1 LRSSIPHSHP
11 HTKLAGCHLLFL
23 SSKFWSFFLLSQP
36 RRKRLSFD
44 SSFCVGS
51 DFKTP
56 HKKKKVG
63 FQSFWVSQNIFSLS
77 ALWVSGAKERERE
90 GWWGKMLWGGGQVVL
105 QGPHMLLASRW
116 LPSRFSSSRITQ
128 AQPRGGATTTTPIL
142 VAECKDEGIRSVPI
156 AIPTLLQNPL

>member
-1 LRSSIPHSHP
+1 
-11 HTKLAGCHLLFL
+11 
-23 SSKFWSFFLLSQP
+23 LSQP
-36 RRKRLSFD
+36 LRKRLSFD
-44 SSFCVGS
+44 SFLCWLGLQ
-51 DFKTP
+51 TP

-63 FQSFWVSQNIFSLS
+63 FQSFGVSQNIFSLS
-77 ALWVSGAKERERE
+77 ALWVSGARERERE
-90 GWWGKMLWGGGQVVL
+90 KEKMLWGGGQVLL

-128 AQPRGGATTTTPIL
+128 AQPRGGATTSTPIL